1 MSAKI
6 ERERAVMG
14 ESYAKIRASVEEAER
29 QKAKMEV
36 ERFRS
41 EQSHRLQD
49 KKIDIERLSRE

>member
-1 MSAKI
+1 
-6 ERERAVMG
+6 MG